1 MKKIILILFIST
13 VVFGSSFNLQA
24 GPIAEAIEN
33 HVINTFKFDP
43 DLTEI
48 ICRHEI
54 DTLTLSDS
62 TEIIISCREYPIPRG
77 YFPLK
82 VLLQEG
88 SGKIR
93 TLSTSVD
100 IMFFKDVLIA
110 KRKIKSR
117 DLLSSL
123 DFEIGRVEINKLV
136 GEPVTDPID
145 LDGMRASKTISR
157 NKILV
162 ENMLEPVPVVAKG
175 ERVRIVYNS
184 GNLKIESY
192 GIAKKD
198 AIEGEMVEVKNTSS
212 GKKIYAR
219 AISDG
224 IVMVER

>member
-1 MKKIILILFIST
+1 MKKIVLI
-13 VVFGSSFNLQA
+13 VFMCTSVFCHLVNLQA
-24 GPIAEAIEN
+24 GPIADAIEN

-43 DLTEI
+43 DLTEVV
-48 ICRHEI
+48 CRHEI
-54 DTLTLSDS
+54 DTFTISDS
-62 TEIIISCREYPIPRG
+62 TEIIISCREYPVPQG

-88 SGKIR
+88 SGEIR
-93 TLSTSVD
+93 TLSTSID
-100 IMFFKDVLIA
+100 IMFFKDVLVA
-110 KRKIKSR
+110 KNKIKSR
-117 DLLSSL
+117 DLLSIQ
-123 DFEIGRVEINKLV
+123 DFEVSRVEINKLV
-136 GEPVTDPID
+136 GEPVTDPAE
-145 LDGMRASKTISR
+145 LDGKRAAKTISK

-162 ENMLEPVPVVAKG
+162 ENMLESIPVVEKG

-184 GNLKIESY
+184 GSLKIESY
-192 GIAKKD
+192 GIAKRD